1 MYNLREDQR
10 SSLYISFKDIMTPF
24 LYVFL
29 EWN

>member
-1 MYNLREDQR
+1 MYSLREDQR

-29 EWN
+29 E